1 MTLWMKNIR
10 CPETRR
16 WVTDYDERAL
26 NKNKLA
32 DLATWKAKSNPTKL
46 SKVDSQKESNHFQ
59 APENLNA
66 LSERIE
72 LYEKL
77 KASMSDTQK
86 ELPAIREQFAILEKY
101 EVHVEESVHEQL
113 DALSGKV
120 K

>member
-1 MTLWMKNIR
+1 MISSIK
-10 CPETRR
+10 
-16 WVTDYDERAL
+16 
-26 NKNKLA
+26 
-32 DLATWKAKSNPTKL
+32 
-46 SKVDSQKESNHFQ
+46 

-101 EVHVEESVHEQL
+101 EVHVEDSVHEQL
-113 DALSGKV
+113 DALSDEWATYQAALFEAEQMIKRSKDKFKSNLLANADEFKKSVSNVRDGFLREGKFT
-120 K
+120 KT

>member
-1 MTLWMKNIR
+1 MGELINYSSRR
-10 CPETRR
+10 CQFPET
-16 WVTDYDERAL
+16 
-26 NKNKLA
+26 
-32 DLATWKAKSNPTKL
+32 
-46 SKVDSQKESNHFQ
+46 
-59 APENLNA
+59 PENLNA